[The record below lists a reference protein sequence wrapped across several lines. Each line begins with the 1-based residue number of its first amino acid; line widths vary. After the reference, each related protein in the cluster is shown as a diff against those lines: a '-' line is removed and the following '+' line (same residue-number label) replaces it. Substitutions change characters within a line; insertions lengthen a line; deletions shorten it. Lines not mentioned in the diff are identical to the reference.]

1 MAWYQALPIIGS
13 AIALAIMI
21 FTHPT
26 SESRP
31 IGLTLLV
38 GALVMVS
45 IGFALRDLV
54 EAFYIA
60 AWLASS

>member
-1 MAWYQALPIIGS
+1 MPWYQALPIIGS

-21 FTHPT
+21 FTHPN

-31 IGLTLLV
+31 IGFTLLI
-38 GALVMVS
+38 GGLVLVS
-45 IGFALRDLV
+45 IAFALKDVV
-54 EAFYIA
+54 EAIYIS